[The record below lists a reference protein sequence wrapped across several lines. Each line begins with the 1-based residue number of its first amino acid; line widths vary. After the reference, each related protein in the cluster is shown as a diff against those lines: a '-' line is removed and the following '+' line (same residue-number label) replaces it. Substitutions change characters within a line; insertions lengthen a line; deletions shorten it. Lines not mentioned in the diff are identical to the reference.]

1 MKITV
6 SEVKSK
12 LNRINNKSDSRRKK
26 ISELED
32 ITIKS
37 ISNATQN
44 EKKTLKKEFGGL
56 WDNSK
61 WSNIHNPH
69 K

>member
-12 LNRINNKSDSRRKK
+12 LNRINNKLDFRRKK
-26 ISELED
+26 ISEFEN

-37 ISNATQN
+37 ISNATQK
-44 EKKTLKKEFGGL
+44 EKNTLKKEFGGL

-61 WSNIHNPH
+61 WSNIHNPP